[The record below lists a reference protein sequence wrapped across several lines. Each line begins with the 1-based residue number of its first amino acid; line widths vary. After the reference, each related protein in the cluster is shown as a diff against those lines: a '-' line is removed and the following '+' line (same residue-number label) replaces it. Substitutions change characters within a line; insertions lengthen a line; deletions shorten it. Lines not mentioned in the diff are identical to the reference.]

1 MNPRPAPLP
10 LPSGPRP
17 PAALSSAAL
26 SSAAQSSAALPSA
39 AQSSAAVPSATPR
52 ARNPAPPLALLAL
65 LLLGAAPP
73 SLAVLEL
80 ADRADLR
87 PAEADYLTD
96 LVRTTAGRRPGLR
109 VLTREDI
116 ATRLPPGTD
125 LAACEADCE
134 VAIGR
139 RLGADF
145 VLSGEIIDF
154 AGELRVLLRLHATR
168 TATLLAGE
176 RAGALRLADLE
187 APIES
192 ATARLLDRTGVA
204 GPDPTSP
211 AATDP
216 ANPPE
221 SQPPITTRPAPI
233 TFARVVPRAG
243 PHIPPALFLTR
254 GEPLAA
260 KDHHAAD
267 AALIAQ
273 IGTAPHP
280 ERTALTLRRGLLARD
295 AAAAI
300 TLRAYFAEDTC
311 LARAPDAAARA
322 RCVADRAARAREA
335 DAAHRLVIA
344 TLAPLIDPTAR
355 AAYADP
361 AHAAPAHADPAQAD
375 DALLALA
382 DAHRALADHPAAR
395 RAIDHL
401 TTRHPRSPRL
411 PDARLLL
418 ALMFTDEGRDDFA
431 DATLR
436 DLTRA
441 HPGAA
446 VAPYARY
453 LLAWTLLRRDKHRPA
468 ITALRRVLRDTHRA
482 RVDHPADRAEAI
494 LRRDARADL
503 VQAWADNPRARLD
516 AAFPL
521 FAEIDPTGALHLPEA
536 LAELYLAQ
544 GRRGD
549 ARAILDR
556 LRATLAPRCR
566 AGETRACGEA
576 ERLCASYGG
585 AACAADGQR

>member
-1 MNPRPAPLP
+1 MNPAPL
-10 LPSGPRP
+10 
-17 PAALSSAAL
+17 
-26 SSAAQSSAALPSA
+26 
-39 AQSSAAVPSATPR
+39 
-52 ARNPAPPLALLAL
+52 LALLTL
-65 LLLGAAPP
+65 LLLGATPP
-73 SLAVLEL
+73 NLAVLEL
-80 ADRADLR
+80 ADRAGLR

-116 ATRLPPGTD
+116 IERLPPGTD

-134 VAIGR
+134 IEIGR

-145 VLSGEIIDF
+145 VISGEIIDF

-187 APIES
+187 TPIES

-204 GPDPTSP
+204 GPDP
-211 AATDP
+211 ANATAP
-216 ANPPE
+216 NPLE
-221 SQPPITTRPAPI
+221 APIAPRLAPI

-254 GEPLAA
+254 AEPLAA
-260 KDHHAAD
+260 EDHHAAD
-267 AALIAQ
+267 AALVAQ
-273 IGTAPHP
+273 IRTAPQP

-322 RCVADRAARAREA
+322 RCAADRAARTREA
-335 DAAHRLVIA
+335 EAAHRLVIA
-344 TLAPLIDPTAR
+344 TLAPLVDPANAAITAHADHADHDDR
-355 AAYADP
+355 ADRANRTDPAGHSNPANRNNIADRNNTADHSNPVDYNNPADP
-361 AHAAPAHADPAQAD
+361 AARPHRTAPAAPLAQAD
-375 DALLALA
+375 TALLALA
-382 DAHRALADHPAAR
+382 DAHRALADHAAAR

-401 TTRHPRSPRL
+401 TTRHPRSPHL

-431 DATLR
+431 DAALR

-468 ITALRRVLRDTHRA
+468 ITWLRRVLRDTHRA
-482 RVDHPADRAEAI
+482 RADHPADRAEAI

-521 FAEIDPTGALHLPEA
+521 FAQIDPTGALHLPEA

-549 ARAILDR
+549 ARAVLDR

-566 AGETRACGEA
+566 AGETRACGET

-585 AACAADGQR
+585 AACPAD